1 MEHFIEF
8 RIFEFTVFIAV
19 NQLFDI
25 ALLFQSS
32 GSYASYSIPIVVD
45 NTNQVGECFLI
56 YTNRIIKADTAA
68 DSSYLIAGSN
78 LQSAYLLYNDIF
90 HYIICE

>member
-8 RIFEFTVFIAV
+8 RIFEFTGFIAV
-19 NQLFDI
+19 TPVFDI
-25 ALLFQSS
+25 ALRLQSS

-56 YTNRIIKADTAA
+56 YTNRII
-68 DSSYLIAGSN
+68 
-78 LQSAYLLYNDIF
+78 
-90 HYIICE
+90 

>member
-25 ALLFQSS
+25 ASLLQSS
-32 GSYASYSIPIVVD
+32 GSYASYSISIVVD
-45 NTNQVGECFLI
+45 NTNQVGEC
-56 YTNRIIKADTAA
+56 
-68 DSSYLIAGSN
+68 
-78 LQSAYLLYNDIF
+78 
-90 HYIICE
+90 